1 MGYRGKKR
9 RRRDSNPRDV
19 AAQQFSR
26 LPPSTTRPHLHLRG
40 KDKTLSRIL
49 LFLREE
55 FPLEQDQ
62 VDRAY
67 RDAAVREVEHRL
79 EEDVPAHEGN
89 PVGPG
94 PEREVEHVHHL
105 ALHERGVMAP
115 GGDDAGSRLGEH
127 QPVEQ
132 AVDDVAEGA
141 GGDERQ
147 ADKDAGGNRRTL
159 VVTAPP
165 LQEPGNPNRQDD
177 EQDDPECGQ
186 GILADDAAERHPEG
200 HPLVLDEQDLEP
212 VTQHAEV
219 LPDGHVRLHQDLDD
233 LVDDHEDRT
242 EDEEPCSLAGFHD
255 SRGISSFPAW
265 PAFPSPRR

>member
-1 MGYRGKKR
+1 MAIGEKSGGGGIRTPGT
-9 RRRDSNPRDV
+9 
-19 AAQQFSR
+19 
-26 LPPSTTRPHLHLRG
+26 LPPNSFQDCRHRPLGHTSERWTKIG
-40 KDKTLSRIL
+40 TLSGFSI
-49 LFLREE
+49 FLREE

-62 VDRAY
+62 VDRAH

-79 EEDVPAHEGN
+79 EEDVSSDKRD

-105 ALHERGVMAP
+105 ALHERCVMAP
-115 GGDDAGSRLGEH
+115 RGDQSGRRLREH
-127 QPVEQ
+127 QSVEQ

-141 GGDERQ
+141 GRNQRQ
-147 ADKDAGGNRRTL
+147 THQHARRNRFF
-159 VVTAPP
+159 P
-165 LQEPGNPNRQDD
+165 LQQPGNPAGQDT
-177 EQDDPECGQ
+177 EQDDPERREGV
-186 GILADDAAERHPEG
+186 LADDTAERHAES

-212 VTQHAEV
+212 VAEHVEV
-219 LPDGHVRLHQDLDD
+219 LPDGHVRLDQDFDD
-233 LVDDHEDRT
+233 LVDDHEDCT